1 MDSNIQKFWAQV
13 LQEYGT
19 KVENGKKSNMLAME
33 ESEKS
38 WKGSWILMFK
48 NFELKCY
55 RKMGL
60 KKRMG
65 EKSNMLAME
74 ESEKSWKCS
83 RIQMFKNF

>member
-1 MDSNIQKFWAQV
+1 M
-13 LQEYGT
+13 
-19 KVENGKKSNMLAME
+19 GKKSNMLAME

-65 EKSNMLAME
+65 EKSDILSME
-74 ESEKSWKCS
+74 VSEKSFKGQ
-83 RIQMFKNF
+83 RILMLKNFELKYYRKMELK

>member
-1 MDSNIQKFWAQV
+1 MG
-13 LQEYGT
+13 E
-19 KVENGKKSNMLAME
+19 KSNMLAME

-65 EKSNMLAME
+65 EKSNTQAME
-74 ESEKSWKCS
+74 VSEQSLKGQT
-83 RIQMFKNF
+83 ILMLKNFELKYYRKMGLK

>member
-1 MDSNIQKFWAQV
+1 
-13 LQEYGT
+13 
-19 KVENGKKSNMLAME
+19 
-33 ESEKS
+33 
-38 WKGSWILMFK
+38 MFK

-74 ESEKSWKCS
+74 ESEKSWKGS
-83 RIQMFKNF
+83 